1 MIEAEHIG
9 LNDPCAGRHAIEME
23 RPVIVGKSHQA
34 ALALRRSDCRSRDQ
48 LAPCFYGARLAESSS
63 FKNKWQAHCQKHE
76 NLEH

>member
-9 LNDPCAGRHAIEME
+9 FNDPCAGRHAIEVE
-23 RPVIVGKSHQA
+23 RPVIVGQSYQA
-34 ALALRRSDCRSRDQ
+34 ALALRGSDCGSRDQ
-48 LAPCFYGARLAESSS
+48 LTTCFHGARLGESSG